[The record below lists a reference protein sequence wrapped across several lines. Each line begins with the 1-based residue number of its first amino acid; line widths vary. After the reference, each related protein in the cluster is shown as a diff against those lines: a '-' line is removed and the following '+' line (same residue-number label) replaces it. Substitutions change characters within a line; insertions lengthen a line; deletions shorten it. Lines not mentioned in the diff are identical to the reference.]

1 MRNLREQMSR
11 FLGRQPRFGSG
22 VFTHR
27 SASIIGAVTLGD
39 FSSVWCQATLRGDIN
54 EVTVGNSSNIQ
65 DNCVLHVA
73 DDFACT
79 VGNFVTVGHSAILHA
94 CTIEDEVLVGMG
106 ATVLDG
112 AVVGRQSIVGAKA
125 LVTAGMQVPPGSLV
139 LGVPGKVVR
148 PLSEAE
154 RATLKGR
161 AEKYVG
167 VAAFYIELGSG
178 V

>member
-1 MRNLREQMSR
+1 MSR
-11 FLGRQPRFGSG
+11 FLGRKPLFGAC
-22 VFTHR
+22 VYAHD

-39 FSSVWCQATLRGDIN
+39 FSSVWCQATLRADIN
-54 EVTVGNSSNIQ
+54 EVTVGSRSNIQ

-73 DDFACT
+73 DEFACV

-94 CTIEDEVLVGMG
+94 CKVEDEVLIGMG

-112 AVVGRQSIVGAKA
+112 AVIGKQSIVGAKA
-125 LVTAGMQVPPGSLV
+125 LVTAGMRIPPGSLV
-139 LGVPGKVVR
+139 LGVPAKVVR
-148 PLSEAE
+148 PLSDAE
-154 RATLKGR
+154 RAELKSR

-167 VAAFYIELGSG
+167 VAEFYNQLRTG